1 MERRLSPV
9 RCVRLLAALT
19 AALALAF
26 PGAVSVAQSHPA
38 PTPSRSTGSGRLV
51 QMLPDQLPTDL
62 PGGTIDTPLGKA
74 RWVHLTGD
82 PTSLPGPLQPT
93 IGPSSLVWFDFG
105 GDMSC
110 PSAGSASLCG
120 TSTAARLWTSDDAVS
135 ARTEHALPVAGGVA
149 GFEFEGDTYWLT
161 TTDPVT
167 LWRSSD
173 LTTWDQVDVSA
184 LVSPGP
190 TGLTW
195 GVELGTPVSSRGVS
209 LLPVT
214 YHAQD
219 LGRLVGFPGRS
230 VFLEAAGP
238 GRYAVK
244 EYHSRRDGGDK
255 VIGTVSVETTPT
267 GIRFSDDAGG
277 TIAQLSGVGLAFV
290 EAWASRGSIDEHQ
303 LAIVDGS
310 TLTAVT
316 DPGMP
321 LNDPSGEGPILFPI
335 ESGFQAF
342 QVDTDSTVR
351 TWRSGDG
358 RSWQEGERLLA
369 PDGQPMK
376 AQEVNPDWL
385 WGQHDITVT
394 PLADPKAAGP
404 PHDWRSVDGV
414 NWTAVPPMPNG
425 EDGLVFQVPGGSLRL
440 ADDGSW
446 STSTDGVTWVDVP
459 GLRQAVTKW
468 TPDGAGSDGGSVV
481 GDALFFSVDEMEGSR
496 QRDLWIIEFVPGPSQ

>member
-1 MERRLSPV
+1 MERRISLV
-9 RCVRLLAALT
+9 RRVRLLAVPT
-19 AALALAF
+19 VALALAF
-26 PGAVSVAQSHPA
+26 PGAVSIAESHPA
-38 PTPSRSTGSGRLV
+38 PTPSRSTGTDRV
-51 QMLPDQLPTDL
+51 VHMLPDRLPADL

-82 PTSLPGPLQPT
+82 PTSLPDPLQPT
-93 IGPSSLVWFDFG
+93 IGPSGLVWFDYG
-105 GDMSC
+105 GDRYC
-110 PSAGSASLCG
+110 PSSGSASPCV

-135 ARTEHALPVAGGVA
+135 ARTEHALPIAAGAA

-173 LTTWDQVDVSA
+173 LTTWHQVDASA

-190 TGLTW
+190 KELTW
-195 GVELGTPVSSRGVS
+195 SVELGTPVSSRGVS

-214 YHAQD
+214 YHAED

-238 GRYAVK
+238 GRYTVK
-244 EYHSRRDGGDK
+244 EYHPRRDGGDK
-255 VIGTVSVETTPT
+255 VVGTVTVETTPT
-267 GIRFSDDAGG
+267 GIRFSDEAGG
-277 TIAQLSGVGLAFV
+277 TIAELSGVGPAFV
-290 EAWASRGSIDEHQ
+290 EAWASRGSIDEQQ

-310 TLTAVT
+310 TLTAVA

-321 LNDPSGEGPILFPI
+321 LTDPSGYGPILFPVDD
-335 ESGFQAF
+335 GFQAF

-358 RSWQEGERLLA
+358 RSWQEGDRLLA

-376 AQEVNPDWL
+376 AQQVNPDWL

-394 PLADPKAAGP
+394 PLADPAAPGP
-404 PHDWRSVDGV
+404 PHDWRSADGLS
-414 NWTAVPPMPNG
+414 WTAVPAAPDG
-425 EDGLVFQVPGGSLRL
+425 EDGMVFRLPVGSLRIVEGGTWSASL
-440 ADDGSW
+440 DGS
-446 STSTDGVTWVDVP
+446 TWADAP
-459 GLRQAVTKW
+459 GLRQVVNKW
-468 TPDGAGSDGGSVV
+468 EPDNAGSAGGSVV

-496 QRDLWIIEFVPGPSQ
+496 QRDLWIIEFDPGPSQ